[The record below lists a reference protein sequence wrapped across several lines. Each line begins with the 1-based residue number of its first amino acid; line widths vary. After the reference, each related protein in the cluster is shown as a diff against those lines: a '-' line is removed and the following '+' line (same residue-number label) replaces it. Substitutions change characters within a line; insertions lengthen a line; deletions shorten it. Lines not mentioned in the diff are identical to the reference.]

1 MNTAVLTGLPQRAW
15 WPWAMRGLAVLFV
28 GFIGT
33 MLYQYARDIEW
44 SRVDDA
50 VRALPGPVLATAAAL
65 AAASHL
71 LYSTFDLLGRHYT
84 GHKLSAPTVMGITFT
99 SYAFNL
105 NLGSIVGG
113 VGLRYRLYSRLG
125 LRGGTITRV
134 LSMSLLTNW
143 LGFLLLA
150 GAVFALFPLP
160 LPDGWKIGNGALRI
174 AGFAL
179 LAAAVAWG
187 ALVTL
192 SRRREFTIAGKRFPL
207 PGPRMTLL
215 QLGMSV
221 ANWMLIAAVI
231 WVLLQGK
238 VAYATVLA
246 VYLLAAIA
254 GVVTYIPAGLGVL
267 EAVFVTMLAHKVG
280 EPQLLAALLAY
291 RAVYYLGPLL
301 VAALMYAV
309 MEMRARRGNGS
320 DTDNRFA

>member
-1 MNTAVLTGLPQRAW
+1 MNTAVLQALPQRAW
-15 WPWAMRGLAVLFV
+15 WPWAMRGLAVVFV
-28 GFIGT
+28 SFIGF
-33 MLYQYARDIEW
+33 MLYQYAQDIEW
-44 SRVDDA
+44 SRVG
-50 VRALPGPVLATAAAL
+50 RSLRELPRPVLATAAAL
-65 AAASHL
+65 AALSHL

-84 GHKLSAPTVMGITFT
+84 GHKLSAPTVMGVTFT

-113 VGLRYRLYSRLG
+113 VGLRFRLYSRLG
-125 LRGGTITRV
+125 LRSGAITRV
-134 LSMSLLTNW
+134 LTLSLLTNW

-160 LPDGWKIGNGALRI
+160 LPAEWKIGNGALRTT
-174 AGFAL
+174 GFVL
-179 LAAAVAWG
+179 LGAAVAWG

-192 SRRREFTIAGKRFPL
+192 SARREFTVMGKRFPL

-215 QLGMSV
+215 QLAMSC
-221 ANWMLIAAVI
+221 ANWMLIAGVI

-238 VAYATVLA
+238 VAYSTVLA

-267 EAVFVTMLAHKVG
+267 EAVFVMLLAQKVG

-301 VAALMYAV
+301 VAAVMYLV
-309 MEMRARRGNGS
+309 MEMRLRRS
-320 DTDNRFA
+320 

>member
-1 MNTAVLTGLPQRAW
+1 MNTAVLTALPQRAW
-15 WPWAMRGLAVLFV
+15 WPWAMRALAVLFV
-28 GFIGT
+28 GFVGT

-50 VRALPGPVLATAAAL
+50 VRALPGGVLVTAAAL
-65 AAASHL
+65 AATSHL

-84 GHKLSAPTVMGITFT
+84 GHKLPTATVMGVTFS

-125 LRGGTITRV
+125 LRGGVITRV

-143 LGFLLLA
+143 LGYLLLA

-160 LPDGWKIGNGALRI
+160 LPVEWKIGNGALRI
-174 AGFAL
+174 AGFML
-179 LAAAVAWG
+179 LGAVVAWG
-187 ALVTL
+187 AVVTL
-192 SRRREFTIAGKRFPL
+192 SGRREFNVAGRRLPL

-215 QLGMSV
+215 QLAMSV
-221 ANWMLIAAVI
+221 TNWMLIAGVI
-231 WVLLQGK
+231 WVLLQGQ
-238 VAYATVLA
+238 VSYPMVLA

-267 EAVFVTMLAHKVG
+267 EAVFVMLLAQKVG

-301 VAALMYAV
+301 VAAVMYAV
-309 MEMRARRGNGS
+309 MEVRARR
-320 DTDNRFA
+320 A

>member
-1 MNTAVLTGLPQRAW
+1 MNTAVLQALPQRAW
-15 WPWAMRGLAVLFV
+15 WPWAMRGLAVVFV
-28 GFIGT
+28 SFIGF
-33 MLYQYARDIEW
+33 MLYQYARGIEW
-44 SRVDDA
+44 HRVGA
-50 VRALPGPVLATAAAL
+50 ALRALPAPVLAMAAAL
-65 AAASHL
+65 AACSHL

-84 GHKLSAPTVMGITFT
+84 GHKLSAPTVMGVTFT

-113 VGLRYRLYSRLG
+113 VGLRFRLYSRLG
-125 LRGGTITRV
+125 LRSGAITQV
-134 LSMSLLTNW
+134 LSLSLLTNW

-160 LPDGWKIGNGALRI
+160 LPAEWKIGNGALRI
-174 AGFAL
+174 AGFVL
-179 LAAAVAWG
+179 LGAAVAWG

-192 SRRREFTIAGKRFPL
+192 SARREFTVFGKRLPL

-215 QLGMSV
+215 QLAMSC
-221 ANWMLIAAVI
+221 ANWMLIAGII

-238 VAYATVLA
+238 VAYPTVLA

-267 EAVFVTMLAHKVG
+267 EAVFVMLLAQQVS

-301 VAALMYAV
+301 VAALTYAV
-309 MEMRARRGNGS
+309 MEVRARR
-320 DTDNRFA
+320 A

>member
-1 MNTAVLTGLPQRAW
+1 MSAAVPQALPQRLRERPW
-15 WPWAMRGLAVLFV
+15 WPWAMRGLAALFV
-28 GFIGT
+28 GFIGW

-50 VRALPGPVLATAAAL
+50 VRALPAPVLALAAAL
-65 AAASHL
+65 AACSHL

-84 GHKLSAPTVMGITFT
+84 GHKLSAPMVMGVTFT

-113 VGLRYRLYSRLG
+113 VGLRFRLYSRLG
-125 LRGGTITRV
+125 LRGGAITRV

-143 LGFLLLA
+143 LGFLVLA

-160 LPDGWKIGNGALRI
+160 LPAQWQIGNGALRI
-174 AGFAL
+174 TGLVL
-179 LAAAVAWG
+179 LAAAMAWG

-192 SRRREFTIAGKRFPL
+192 SPRREFTVLGKRLPL

-215 QLGMSV
+215 QLAMSC
-221 ANWMLIAAVI
+221 ANWMLIAGII
-231 WVLLQGK
+231 WVLLQGQ
-238 VAYATVLA
+238 VAYTTVLA

-267 EAVFVTMLAHKVG
+267 EAVFVMLLGKQLG
-280 EPQLLAALLAY
+280 EPELLGALLAY

-301 VAALMYAV
+301 AAAVMYAV
-309 MEMRARRGNGS
+309 METRARR
-320 DTDNRFA
+320 A

>member
-1 MNTAVLTGLPQRAW
+1 MNTAVLQALPQRAW
-15 WPWAMRGLAVLFV
+15 WPWAMRGLAALFV
-28 GFIGT
+28 GFIGY

-50 VRALPGPVLATAAAL
+50 VRALPAAVLATAAAL
-65 AAASHL
+65 AACSHL

-84 GHKLSAPTVMGITFT
+84 GHKLSAPTVMGVTFT

-125 LRGGTITRV
+125 LRGGAITRV
-134 LSMSLLTNW
+134 LTMSLLTNW

-160 LPDGWKIGNGALRI
+160 LPADWKIGNGALRM
-174 AGFAL
+174 AGFVL
-179 LAAAVAWG
+179 LAAAVGWG

-192 SRRREFTIAGKRFPL
+192 SKRREFAVRGKRFAL

-215 QLGMSV
+215 QLAMSC
-221 ANWMLIAAVI
+221 ANWMLIAGVI
-231 WVLLQGK
+231 WVLLQGQ
-238 VAYATVLA
+238 VSYPMVLA

-267 EAVFVTMLAHKVG
+267 EAVFVMLLGDQVG
-280 EPQLLAALLAY
+280 EPELLGALLAY

-301 VAALMYAV
+301 VAAVMYAV
-309 MEMRARRGNGS
+309 MEMRARR
-320 DTDNRFA
+320 A

>member
-1 MNTAVLTGLPQRAW
+1 MNTAVLTALPQRPW
-15 WPWAMRGLAVLFV
+15 WPWAMRALAALFVTFV
-28 GFIGT
+28 GF

-50 VRALPGPVLATAAAL
+50 VRALPGPVLALAAGL

-84 GHKLSAPTVMGITFT
+84 GHKLSTPTVMGVTFT

-125 LRGGTITRV
+125 LRGGAITRV
-134 LSMSLLTNW
+134 LTMSLLTNW

-160 LPDGWKIGNGALRI
+160 LPDSWKIGNGALRM

-192 SRRREFTIAGKRFPL
+192 SPRREFTVAGRRFVL
-207 PGPRMTLL
+207 PGPRMTVL
-215 QLGMSV
+215 QLAMSC
-221 ANWMLIAAVI
+221 ANWMLIASVI

-238 VAYATVLA
+238 VAYSTVLA

-267 EAVFVTMLAHKVG
+267 EGVFVMLLAAKVG

-301 VAALMYAV
+301 VAAVMYAV
-309 MEMRARRGNGS
+309 MEARARRP
-320 DTDNRFA
+320 

>member
-1 MNTAVLTGLPQRAW
+1 MNTAVLTALPQRPW
-15 WPWAMRGLAVLFV
+15 WPWAMRGLAALFVTFV
-28 GFIGT
+28 GF

-50 VRALPGPVLATAAAL
+50 VRALPGPVLALAAGL

-84 GHKLSAPTVMGITFT
+84 GHKLSTPTVMGVTFT

-125 LRGGTITRV
+125 LRGGAITRV
-134 LSMSLLTNW
+134 LTMSLLTNW

-160 LPDGWKIGNGALRI
+160 LPDSWKIGNGALRM

-192 SRRREFTIAGKRFPL
+192 SPRREFTVAGRRFVL
-207 PGPRMTLL
+207 PGPRMTVL
-215 QLGMSV
+215 QLAMSC
-221 ANWMLIAAVI
+221 ANWMLIAGVI

-238 VAYATVLA
+238 VAYPTVLA

-267 EAVFVTMLAHKVG
+267 EAVFVMLLAQKVG

-301 VAALMYAV
+301 VAAVMYAV
-309 MEMRARRGNGS
+309 MEARARRS
-320 DTDNRFA
+320 